1 MQHSGN
7 NFKNFIQ
14 SQLKKD
20 SEKIQIPQ
28 LTFEQR
34 QHFRKAAVLIPVYWD
49 EQRRALM
56 GIYIQRA
63 REILQSGQEAIHS
76 GQIAFPGGKIEP
88 GEQPLQTALRE
99 AREEIALEP
108 DNVDI
113 LGHLGTFST
122 LTSHFMTE
130 AFVGWLH
137 RAPVLHRNH
146 GEVAAIFHIPFVDL
160 IPQHQEQRHFNLQR
174 WQDMIALH
182 YHWTSPHHHRTIC
195 IWGMTGRMTW
205 VFLEK
210 VFFIG

>member
-1 MQHSGN
+1 M
-7 NFKNFIQ
+7 
-14 SQLKKD
+14 
-20 SEKIQIPQ
+20 
-28 LTFEQR
+28 EQR

-49 EQRRALM
+49 EQRQTLM

-63 REILQSGQEAIHS
+63 REILQSGEEAIHS

-108 DNVDI
+108 ETVDI

-137 RAPVLHRNH
+137 RAPLLHRNH
-146 GEVAAIFHIPFVDL
+146 NEVAAIFHIPFTDL
-160 IPQHQEQRHFNLQR
+160 LAQHRRDLDLQR
-174 WQDMIALH
+174 WQDMISLH
-182 YHWTSPHHHRTIC
+182 YHWTSPEHHRTIC

-205 VFLEK
+205 VFLDR
-210 VFFIG
+210 VFFAQTSA